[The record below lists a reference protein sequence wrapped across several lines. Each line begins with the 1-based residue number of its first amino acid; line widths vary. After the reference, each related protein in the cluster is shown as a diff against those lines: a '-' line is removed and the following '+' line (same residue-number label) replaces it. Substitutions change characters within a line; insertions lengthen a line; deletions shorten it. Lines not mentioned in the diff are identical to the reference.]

1 MNRLR
6 EVDMEHETEIRG
18 VIFDIDGTLAL
29 MDKSKGTYTALPGA
43 VDALEKCRKAGLP
56 VVAYTNGT
64 FFPPSHYYPLLADA
78 GLVIDPGF
86 VMTPA
91 SVAAHHLAQLGHKR
105 VMVLGGEG
113 SKVPMREA
121 GFEVVEPI
129 SGQDPVDAVLTGWVR
144 DFGVKDL
151 EALCEAVWAGA
162 VPFTASN
169 APFFA
174 SSKGKMLGVS
184 GAVSAMIAHTTG
196 QIPMVLG
203 KPATLGMDMSSKLM
217 GLDPAE
223 IAVIGDD
230 PALEIAMARKSGAL
244 AIGVTTGISDTVA
257 FEAADLEVR
266 AQLVVQSLR
275 DLPISH
281 WFSNVVA

>member
-1 MNRLR
+1 
-6 EVDMEHETEIRG
+6 
-18 VIFDIDGTLAL
+18 
-29 MDKSKGTYTALPGA
+29 
-43 VDALEKCRKAGLP
+43 
-56 VVAYTNGT
+56 
-64 FFPPSHYYPLLADA
+64 
-78 GLVIDPGF
+78 
-86 VMTPA
+86 
-91 SVAAHHLAQLGHKR
+91 
-105 VMVLGGEG
+105 
-113 SKVPMREA
+113 
-121 GFEVVEPI
+121 
-129 SGQDPVDAVLTGWVR
+129 
-144 DFGVKDL
+144 
-151 EALCEAVWAGA
+151 
-162 VPFTASN
+162 
-169 APFFA
+169 
-174 SSKGKMLGVS
+174 
-184 GAVSAMIAHTTG
+184 MIAHTTG